1 MADEQ
6 INVKIGASIGEL
18 IEGMRAGAEAVE
30 GATLQMKGALAGLN
44 EAFETAMAPLA
55 AFIAI
60 LQGGKFLGEAI
71 AATVDM
77 NKEAAK
83 LGRQLGI
90 SANEAGALST
100 STRCT
105 ARPKATPPRPPC

>member
-44 EAFETAMAPLA
+44 KP
-55 AFIAI
+55 
-60 LQGGKFLGEAI
+60 
-71 AATVDM
+71 
-77 NKEAAK
+77 
-83 LGRQLGI
+83 
-90 SANEAGALST
+90 S
-100 STRCT
+100 
-105 ARPKATPPRPPC
+105 RPPWR